1 MASVLSRLGVL
12 AALLVAAL
20 IDDTHGRGASHWIM
34 LAGYGLVTAG
44 LLGAGRFKMSGTV
57 RRALPVLVALVDALL
72 AGFVGAQHVPRNA
85 VDAHHATEAASL
97 LPAFLLLLQTG
108 TTLRPRA
115 VVVFSVG
122 VLAIWAAAS
131 SPVLLL
137 GALGPVEG
145 PGAVS
150 RTLIEFTAFGA
161 SAVLVVGAVMWTNH
175 VIDSAVRR
183 GTRLAR
189 FVPRNLAADLA
200 RDRDVAVTERHA
212 AVISVDLR
220 GFSLLTR
227 EYGHAE
233 IVEWLLRFRRSV
245 HDAVTANEGIV
256 DKYVGDGVLALFLEG
271 GPGQQARQAV
281 MAARRITDAI
291 STWNLE
297 RRGTDAPQLRVAI
310 SLHSGPVLAGVFD
323 DGRRAE
329 YTVLG
334 PTMNAL
340 ARIEAC
346 AKQADA
352 EVVASTNLVE
362 LIPALVASHFTRMQ
376 PLVTATECSDVPQ
389 LLALSFVCPAPGQ
402 VNNDDGTGRSTSRQT
417 TSTARYRQG

>member
-20 IDDTHGRGASHWIM
+20 IDDTHGRGLSHWIM

-44 LLGAGRFKMSGTV
+44 LLGAGHLKISGMV
-57 RRALPVLVALVDALL
+57 RRMLPVLVALVDALL
-72 AGFVGAQHVPRNA
+72 AGFVGAQHVPRNV
-85 VDAHHATEAASL
+85 VDAHHASDAASL

-115 VVVFSVG
+115 IVVFSVG
-122 VLAIWAAAS
+122 ILAFWAAAS

-161 SAVLVVGAVMWTNH
+161 AAILVVGAVMWTNNI
-175 VIDSAVRR
+175 IDRAVRR

-189 FVPRNLAADLA
+189 FVPRNLEADLA
-200 RDRDVAVTERHA
+200 QDRDAAVAERHA
-212 AVISVDLR
+212 TVISVDLR
-220 GFSLLTR
+220 GFSMMTR
-227 EYGHAE
+227 EHGQVE

-245 HDAVTANEGIV
+245 HDAVTANGGIV
-256 DKYVGDGVLALFLEG
+256 DKYIGDGVLALFLDG
-271 GPGQQARQAV
+271 SPGRQAGQAV
-281 MAARRITDAI
+281 MAARQIAAAL

-297 RRGTDAPQLRVAI
+297 RRGTGAPPLRVAI

-340 ARIEAC
+340 ARIETC
-346 AKQADA
+346 AKQADV
-352 EVVASTNLVE
+352 EVIASADLVKT
-362 LIPALVASHFTRMQ
+362 IPPMIAAHFIRTQ
-376 PLVTATECSDVPQ
+376 PLAAAAGCSDVPP
-389 LLALSFVCPAPGQ
+389 LLALSFAIPDSTRPVVS
-402 VNNDDGTGRSTSRQT
+402 VNSATLE
-417 TSTARYRQG
+417 